1 MVVETR
7 KKKTNKPSSLL
18 QEIISSTTITFMGMK
33 GYGKTYGS
41 AILANNIDQD
51 LLVFDVV
58 GAYTKDRLIKGAKY
72 LDVDISEPK
81 RAHGLQVLKQ
91 FKEHTKVVLNL
102 QALTRENLT
111 KFCEMMFKVINEFG
125 ELAILVDE
133 VGDIVSQTKEHYC
146 NEYERTVRVGR
157 NYDIRP
163 VIQITQR
170 PQKADKNVLALSD
183 YYLIMRLNH
192 NLDLNAVQDLI
203 GTDKFEF
210 AETRD
215 KIKNLKQGDFL
226 LLSSDGSYMRGHF
239 DGTKQNIVETT
250 AKKRQRAALEEAEQ
264 AQPEVQEELVE

>member
-1 MVVETR
+1 
-7 KKKTNKPSSLL
+7 
-18 QEIISSTTITFMGMK
+18 MK